1 VKSERFSI
9 GADLALLAVAA
20 VWGLTF
26 AAVQRALGAAG
37 PFSFLAARFALAAV
51 VLGAAFPRRVL
62 RLDRGVVRFGALLGI
77 WLTVGYAL
85 QTVGLL
91 YTTASRSGFI
101 TGLSV
106 VLVPVLSLAVSRVRP
121 RITSAAAVVLA
132 ASGLYLLTAPRAG
145 GMNPGDLLTLGCAVA
160 FALHIVTTE
169 RAAPRHDP
177 VPLAFCQIV
186 TTAAVCTALMAVWEG
201 PRLPLT
207 AWTISALAI
216 TGVVATAVAFSVQMW
231 AQRRTSATHVAVIFT
246 AEPVFAALFAWI
258 IQHEVLGVGGLAG
271 GALIVVGIL
280 VAQLGAAPRAVPED
294 GAGEA
299 GGASAKET
307 GRTREAQGEAVFETK
322 REERTMSEERQVSSG
337 GGHGVILILV
347 GGILAVGMALFGANL
362 GAFIDSLS
370 FAVNVRAIVGVL
382 VVVGLI
388 AAFLWCQGH
397 RLYALSK
404 GYSGLTGVVLGLFAA
419 VGLLILLALP
429 ARKKAA
435 EAEPAVG
442 EASGEEEAPADE
454 GQGD

>member
-1 VKSERFSI
+1 MKTERFSI

-26 AAVQRALGAAG
+26 AAVQRALDAAG
-37 PFSFLAARFALAAV
+37 PFSFLTARFALAAV

-62 RLDRGVVRFGALLGI
+62 RLDRGVVRFGVLMGV

-106 VLVPVLSLAVSRVRP
+106 VLVPVLSLALSRVRP
-121 RITSAAAVVLA
+121 RITSAATVVLA
-132 ASGLYLLTAPRAG
+132 ASGLYLLAAPHAG
-145 GMNPGDLLTLGCAVA
+145 GMNLGDLLTLGCAVA
-160 FALHIVTTE
+160 FALHIVTTA

-186 TTAAVCTALMAVWEG
+186 TTGVICAALMAVWEG

-216 TGVVATAVAFSVQMW
+216 TGVLATAAAFSVQMW

-246 AEPVFAALFAWI
+246 VEPVFAALFAWI

-271 GALIVVGIL
+271 GALIATGIL
-280 VAQLGAAPRAVPED
+280 VAQIGAAPRPVLED

-299 GGASAKET
+299 GGASAKEK
-307 GRTREAQGEAVFETK
+307 RKTR
-322 REERTMSEERQVSSG
+322 R
-337 GGHGVILILV
+337 
-347 GGILAVGMALFGANL
+347 
-362 GAFIDSLS
+362 S
-370 FAVNVRAIVGVL
+370 FV
-382 VVVGLI
+382 
-388 AAFLWCQGH
+388 
-397 RLYALSK
+397 
-404 GYSGLTGVVLGLFAA
+404 
-419 VGLLILLALP
+419 
-429 ARKKAA
+429 
-435 EAEPAVG
+435 
-442 EASGEEEAPADE
+442 
-454 GQGD
+454 